1 MSEFLTVDQIM
12 RDDMLR
18 DYFTTN
24 PKKVDPASTAYTYY
38 VDTLFRKAQSVYK
51 FNGMPDNWETDVI
64 FVRDGKGNMI
74 KIEVPVEEDESYVSN
89 D

>member
-24 PKKVDPASTAYTYY
+24 PKKVDPASTTYMYY
-38 VDTLFRKAQSVYK
+38 VDSLFRKPHYW
-51 FNGMPDNWETDVI
+51 PT
-64 FVRDGKGNMI
+64 
-74 KIEVPVEEDESYVSN
+74 VS
-89 D
+89 

>member
-1 MSEFLTVDQIM
+1 MDFE
-12 RDDMLR
+12 
-18 DYFTTN
+18 
-24 PKKVDPASTAYTYY
+24 KE
-38 VDTLFRKAQSVYK
+38 
-51 FNGMPDNWETDVI
+51 NGMPDHWETDVI